1 MSVLAKQI
9 RRAPVA
15 GSGIGE
21 PNPAAN
27 SRVEE
32 KRETANPGPATDKT
46 DVIVMPLRDGGEL
59 RFCAVHG
66 RVEVLVRVGK
76 GRVFATTPVT
86 PERGEYYGARIT
98 EISQHARAQ
107 RDSKGA

>member
-1 MSVLAKQI
+1 MASLAKQI
-9 RRAPVA
+9 RPLQPA
-15 GSGIGE
+15 GNGG
-21 PNPAAN
+21 AAEN

-32 KRETANPGPATDKT
+32 RTETSAPGPATDKT

-66 RVEVLVRVGK
+66 RVEVLVRLGK